1 MATSFSALKNSN
13 AVESLTKKME
23 SENKSFVDDRFWK
36 PVVDANGNGFA
47 IFRFLPTS
55 KDDDAP
61 WVKWHQH
68 AYKNPNSGKWF
79 IENCPTS
86 IGQDCPV
93 NYTTRGLT
101 K

>member
-47 IFRFLPTS
+47 IIRFLPVS
-55 KDDDAP
+55 KEDDSP
-61 WVKWHQH
+61 WVKWYNH
-68 AYKNPNSGKWF
+68 AFKSSTGKWF